1 MKFRFDR
8 QEMGDALRTVASV
21 ANPRSPKD
29 VLKCVHVDAK
39 SDVVLL
45 SAADQEL
52 GVRYAVS
59 QVEVDEIGTVLVSAD
74 TFTRIVAESTEDVL
88 DTELVDE
95 ILHVRGS
102 GSHFQIVTRPAAD
115 FPPVP
120 IMEGD
125 PSLTI
130 GMNELSRMIEWTVFS
145 AARESTRYAI
155 NGILWE
161 VDGDSLTLAA
171 TDGRRLSLARGKI
184 DTGKAEVSP
193 QAIVPGKALSLL
205 ARLPAD
211 AETRVG
217 ITVTS
222 NQFMADMGRA
232 QISSTL
238 VEGHFPKYQ
247 DVIPTDCDRSV
258 ALNTGEF
265 LHATKQAALLTNE
278 ESKGVRL
285 ALSDGELTLSS
296 RAPEQGE
303 ATISLPV
310 KYSGEPLEIGFN
322 PVFLTDVLRV
332 AHEDEVTLDLAK
344 PNRPGVIRIGDDF
357 IYVVMPVNLASGAA
371 R

>member
-8 QEMGDALRTVASV
+8 QEMGEALRTVASV

-29 VLKCVHVDAK
+29 VLKCVHLDVK

-45 SAADQEL
+45 SATDQEL
-52 GVRYAVS
+52 GIRHAVS
-59 QVEVDEIGTVLVSAD
+59 QVEVDEAGEVLVSAD
-74 TFTRIVAESTEDVL
+74 TFARIVTETTDDVL
-88 DTELVDE
+88 NIELVDKT
-95 ILHVRGS
+95 LHVRGS

-120 IMEGD
+120 VMEGN
-125 PSLTI
+125 PALTI
-130 GMNELSRMIEWTVFS
+130 GMSDLSRMIEWTVFS

-155 NGILWE
+155 NGVLWE
-161 VDGDSLTLAA
+161 VDGETLTLAA

-184 DTGKAEVSP
+184 DAANAETPP

-205 ARLPAD
+205 AKLPAD

-222 NQFMADMGRA
+222 NQLMADLGCA

-247 DVIPTDCDRSV
+247 DVVPQDCDKKVVFETHELLSAVRR
-258 ALNTGEF
+258 
-265 LHATKQAALLTNE
+265 AALLTNE

-285 ALSDGELTLSS
+285 AFSRDALTLTS
-296 RAPEQGE
+296 RAPDQGE
-303 ATISLPV
+303 E
-310 KYSGEPLEIGFN
+310 SGRS
-322 PVFLTDVLRV
+322 VHRDH
-332 AHEDEVTLDLAK
+332 A
-344 PNRPGVIRIGDDF
+344 PGR
-357 IYVVMPVNLASGAA
+357 
-371 R
+371 